1 LEIATDARRPMKYL
15 AGKLSVGYL
24 VLCEGLAGAWLA
36 LYVAVRPDGSSAR
49 WMSVGIPVLLMTIC
63 LVTGV
68 GLMFRRRWAWFA
80 SLGLGLATLGM
91 GVFFMAASMRHNFYV
106 RDEREFLLGTGAYFV
121 VPSLCGLVLLFL
133 PDTRRYVLNK
143 RKRIRKRRQVDVYGR
158 DQV

>member
-1 LEIATDARRPMKYL
+1 MKYL

-24 VLCEGLAGAWLA
+24 VLCEGLAGVWFA
-36 LYVAVRPDGSSAR
+36 LFVAVRPVASSSR
-49 WMSVGIPVLLMTIC
+49 WMNWANVGSPLLLMTIC

-68 GLMFRRRWAWFA
+68 GLLFRRRWAWFI
-80 SLGLGLATLGM
+80 SLFLGLATLAS
-91 GVFFMAASMRHNFYV
+91 GVLFMVASMRHDPYV
-106 RDEREFLLGTGAYFV
+106 RDQREFLLGTGAYFV

-143 RKRIRKRRQVDVYGR
+143 RKRIRKRRPVDVYGR